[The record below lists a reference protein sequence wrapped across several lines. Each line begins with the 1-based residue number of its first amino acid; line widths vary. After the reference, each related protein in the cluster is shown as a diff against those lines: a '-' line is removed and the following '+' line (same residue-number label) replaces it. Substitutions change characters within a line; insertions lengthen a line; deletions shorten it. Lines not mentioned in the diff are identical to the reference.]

1 MANGKKVE
9 TSSDLKEEV
18 KTHAVKKNKT
28 YVVNKNEK
36 ISDIATKLNISVGRL
51 MKLND
56 LSKYELKENQ
66 ELKISE

>member
-1 MANGKKVE
+1 M
-9 TSSDLKEEV
+9 SLI
-18 KTHAVKKNKT
+18 KTK
-28 YVVNKNEK
+28 K